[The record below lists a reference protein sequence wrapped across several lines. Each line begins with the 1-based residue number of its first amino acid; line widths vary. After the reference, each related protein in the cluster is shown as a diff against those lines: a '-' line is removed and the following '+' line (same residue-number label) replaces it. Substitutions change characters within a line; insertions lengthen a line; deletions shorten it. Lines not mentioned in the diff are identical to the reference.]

1 MIRSSEQPGTATP
14 TDPDERSIGFLA
26 TVWHRVRPEPGST
39 QGWRSLGL
47 IVILAGLIISVDATN
62 PVFFSSSNVD
72 VLLSNMVMLG
82 IASVGMTLL
91 IISANVDLSIGS
103 MFALVACITGLSSL
117 HINPDLAFFLAI
129 PIAGGFGL
137 INGILVWRVKISP
150 LVITLGALTL
160 LQGLAELVTNGN
172 YVQNLP
178 QAFTYFGQGYWLGVS
193 IPVVLLVL
201 VVLVGHLVLSRTT
214 LGRHIY
220 AIGGNREAAEL
231 AGIRVRR
238 VVIGLFVVNAMLIG
252 LAAAL
257 ETSRFD
263 AASIQFGTNLALQT
277 ITAVILGGVAFT
289 GGEGSIFGVI
299 LAVSVLTMM
308 NAALISFNVNPFWS
322 DLLTGA
328 LLIVAVSLDQLTQEQ
343 RERYRKTQALREF
356 RAAHPVT
363 AGAPSTPNGP
373 RL

>member
-1 MIRSSEQPGTATP
+1 MSEGVGSA
-14 TDPDERSIGFLA
+14 DEGAVGFWPM
-26 TVWHRVRPEPGST
+26 VWQRVRPEPGST

-47 IVILAGLIISVDATN
+47 IVILAGLIISVDVTN
-62 PVFFSSSNVD
+62 SQFFSAANVD
-72 VLLSNMVMLG
+72 VLLGNMVMLG
-82 IASVGMTLL
+82 VASVGMTLL

-103 MFALVACITGLSSL
+103 MFAMVACMTGLLSKS
-117 HINPDLAFFLAI
+117 IDPYLAFFLAI

-137 INGILVWRVKISP
+137 LNGSLVWRIRISP
-150 LVITLGALTL
+150 LVITLGFLTL
-160 LQGLAELVTNGN
+160 YQGVSELVTNGA

-178 QAFTYFGQGYWLGVS
+178 QAFTYFGQAKWFGVD
-193 IPVVLLVL
+193 IPVVVLVV

-231 AGIRVRR
+231 TGIRVRR
-238 VVIGLFVVNAMLIG
+238 IVIGLFVVNAMLIG

-299 LAVSVLTMM
+299 LAVTVLTLM

-322 DLLTGA
+322 DVLTGG
-328 LLIVAVSLDQLTQEQ
+328 LLLVAVSLDQLTQER
-343 RERYRKTQALREF
+343 REHYRKTQALREF
-356 RAAHPVT
+356 RESHPATLDPT
-363 AGAPSTPNGP
+363 AVSGAGS
-373 RL
+373 